1 MSDFITPVLLARTL
15 VAVHEAADLVRDAA
29 TRPRTIHFKG
39 RIDLV
44 TETDL
49 AVEKL
54 LKERLAEVL
63 PAADF
68 MAEESAE
75 SYEPGE
81 LTWIIDPVDGT
92 TNFAHGLPIVAIS
105 VGLWRAGR
113 VEMAVL
119 SVPILHETFHAV
131 RGEGAFLN
139 GESISVTD
147 TAEPVNALVAT
158 GFPYTVVEDVQPIV
172 DALARVL
179 PATRGVR
186 RMGAAAVDLAYTACG
201 RLDAFYEMRL
211 KPWDTAAGWLL
222 VEEAGGRV
230 SRFDGATPYAP
241 GAADILVSNGR
252 LHAAMSALV
261 TGAEQPETAEKVGAA
276 SLP

>member
-1 MSDFITPVLLARTL
+1 MSDFVTPVLLARTL
-15 VAVHEAADLVRDAA
+15 AAVSEAADLVREAA
-29 TRPRTIHFKG
+29 ARPRNVRFKG

-49 AVEKL
+49 AVEQL
-54 LKERLAEVL
+54 LGDRLGGIL
-63 PAADF
+63 PGADF
-68 MAEESAE
+68 LAEESAE
-75 SYEPGE
+75 NLVPGD
-81 LTWIIDPVDGT
+81 LAWIVDPLDGT
-92 TNFAHGLPIVAIS
+92 TNFAHGLPVTAVS

-119 SVPILHETFHAV
+119 ELPLLGETFHAV
-131 RGEGAFLN
+131 RGEGAWLN
-139 GESISVTD
+139 GEPISVTD

-158 GFPYTVVEDVQPIV
+158 GFPYSVAEDVEPIL
-172 DALARVL
+172 DALGRVL

-230 SRFDGATPYAP
+230 TRFDGRTPYTP
-241 GAADILVSNGR
+241 GAPDILASNGR
-252 LHAAMSALV
+252 VHAAVSALV
-261 TGAEQPETAEKVGAA
+261 TGEAPPAGRG
-276 SLP
+276 